1 MISGGPTYALFLKTN
16 ARGQA
21 RSLNNEARSVYF
33 SPRDGCPLGG
43 WARRPLLSL
52 ETKGNTVTA
61 PPVSPP
67 FLNAVARLQR
77 AHTNSLHSRM
87 RQVRASAARQFMRAC
102 CNNYM
107 WWPSV
112 CAFLRYECTGP
123 SARSFLQGLGLCPW
137 VDGPGVVPFFKLLR
151 APGILEIWRPWGC
164 RKCNFL

>member
-1 MISGGPTYALFLKTN
+1 MISGGPAYALFLKTN
-16 ARGQA
+16 ARGPA
-21 RSLNNEARSVYF
+21 HAPFLNKEARSVYF

-43 WARRPLLSL
+43 WAWRPLLSL

-87 RQVRASAARQFMRAC
+87 RQIRASAARQFMRAC
-102 CNNYM
+102 YNNNM

-112 CAFLRYECTGP
+112 RAFLKYECTGP
-123 SARSFLQGLGLCPW
+123 GARSVCVPGWLGPASFLSLNCGGRQESGKSG
-137 VDGPGVVPFFKLLR
+137 GRGG
-151 APGILEIWRPWGC
+151 AENAISY
-164 RKCNFL
+164 